1 MSDPSSDGIKIERKD
16 ERLSQRCLELV
27 RRHCDAVPGGA
38 AGSSLLPGG
47 ASALAQTRAAWRFYN
62 NERVEM
68 RERVEPLREHARQPL
83 AATPASVVML
93 VPDWCKRSYGGQAS
107 KRDQAQL
114 APANNQGY
122 ELTSVLAVNGANGAP
137 LAPLEVHLKTADGVL
152 STRAVAPPDV
162 PHLEQVLPTMP
173 ASRTWDWNCSALH
186 VIDCEADSVGHF
198 RAGHKDGHHFLVR
211 GQDHRIVTWEGQ
223 PLSRRHVGAE
233 RHKQGLFRHCGAAL
247 SQGRAAQL
255 WVAETEVVL
264 AQPARTMVEVGK
276 GKKKKKKQVSIP
288 GPPLTRRLI
297 VVQVRHADGRVL
309 AAWHLLTNAPAAL
322 LSAEQLAR
330 CYSWRWRIESDF
342 KLLKS
347 HGQELEHGQQETGA
361 AIFRRLLVATMAC
374 MTVWHLQSDT
384 SPAAT
389 QLKDTLIRLS
399 GRQMKRKVPH
409 TAPALLAGMWV
420 LLSMTEYLAN
430 HDWNDLK
437 QLVREVQLPFP
448 ILRCG

>member
-1 MSDPSSDGIKIERKD
+1 MSDPSSDGIKIELKD

-173 ASRTWDWNCSALH
+173 ASRTWDWNCFALH

-264 AQPARTMVEVGK
+264 AQPARTMVVVGK

>member
-1 MSDPSSDGIKIERKD
+1 MSDPSSDGIKIELKD

-83 AATPASVVML
+83 ATTPASVVML

-330 CYSWRWRIESDF
+330 CYSWRWRIKSDF

-361 AIFRRLLVATMAC
+361 AIFRRRLVATMAC